1 MSDSACDSTPRK
13 TSVSDTAFSRSPT
26 LATFPPVV
34 AAWPEPVE
42 RVSSFLR
49 DAGAEARIEAFAE
62 DTLTAAEA
70 AAAVGCDLDQIV
82 KSLVLV
88 SESGPVLALVP
99 GDRRGDL
106 EKIARAAG
114 SESARVASPQEV
126 EHATGFAPGAV
137 APFPLPQ
144 VQQVLIERTLLRHPL
159 VWAGAGSPTHLVGLA
174 PAELV
179 RLTRARPSDVVKDY
193 DLPGQKER

>member
-1 MSDSACDSTPRK
+1 M
-13 TSVSDTAFSRSPT
+13 
-26 LATFPPVV
+26 V

-49 DAGAEARIEAFAE
+49 VAGAEARIEEFAE
-62 DTLTAAEA
+62 GTPTAAEA
-70 AAAVGCDLDQIV
+70 AAAVGCELDQIV

-88 SESGPVLALVP
+88 SESGPIVALVP

-106 EKIARAAG
+106 EKIAKAAG
-114 SESARVASPQEV
+114 SASARVASAREV
-126 EHATGFAPGAV
+126 EQATGFAPGAV

-144 VQQVLIERTLLRHPL
+144 VETILIERGLLRHPL

-179 RLTRARPSDVVKDY
+179 RLTRARPTDVVKHP
-193 DLPGQKER
+193 DLRSQ